1 MVFVSHSISL
11 SKFLFYFILCH
22 YSFIPFVLFNI
33 IFRGPNPQ
41 IGDKE
46 SGGSNGRARCIF
58 DTLPCHLFLSLIYL
72 FVCFLDSFLFDFQ
85 GCVHT

>member
-1 MVFVSHSISL
+1 MVFVSRSISR

-41 IGDKE
+41 VGNKE
-46 SGGSNGRARCIF
+46 SGRSNGRARCIF
-58 DTLPCHLFLSLIYL
+58 DTFTMSFISFVNLFNCL
-72 FVCFLDSFLFDFQ
+72 FFRLFSF
-85 GCVHT
+85 